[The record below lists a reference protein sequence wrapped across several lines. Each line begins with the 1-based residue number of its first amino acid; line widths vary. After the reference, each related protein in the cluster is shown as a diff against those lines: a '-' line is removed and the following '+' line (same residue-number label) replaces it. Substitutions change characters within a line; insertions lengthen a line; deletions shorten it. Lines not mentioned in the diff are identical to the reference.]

1 MKWRIPSFW
10 TVIFREERLVKHD
23 EKHDQKHDPLKS
35 RRAFIAGAVTAGAG
49 VALAAIV
56 PTTAVSAD
64 IDAADEKPAN
74 KGYQLTEHVL
84 DYYKS
89 AAE

>member
-1 MKWRIPSFW
+1 M
-10 TVIFREERLVKHD
+10 
-23 EKHDQKHDPLKS
+23 KHDQKHDPLSS
-35 RRAFIAGAVTAGAG
+35 RRAFIGGAVTAGAG
-49 VALAAIV
+49 LALAAVV
-56 PTTAVSAD
+56 PAAAISAD
-64 IDAADEKPAN
+64 IDAADEMPAD

>member
-1 MKWRIPSFW
+1 M
-10 TVIFREERLVKHD
+10 KHD
-23 EKHDQKHDPLKS
+23 DKHIGKHDPLNS
-35 RRAFIAGAVTAGAG
+35 RRAFIGGALTAGAG
-49 VALAAIV
+49 VALAAITPAAAV
-56 PTTAVSAD
+56 PLDVEAE
-64 IDAADEKPAN
+64 DENPLN

>member
-1 MKWRIPSFW
+1 M
-10 TVIFREERLVKHD
+10 KHD
-23 EKHDQKHDPLKS
+23 EKNNGRHDPLNS
-35 RRAFIAGAVTAGAG
+35 RRAFIGGAITAGAG
-49 VALAAIV
+49 VALAAIT
-56 PTTAVSAD
+56 PAAAVSAD
-64 IDAADEKPAN
+64 VEEEDGKPLN

>member
-1 MKWRIPSFW
+1 MKQ
-10 TVIFREERLVKHD
+10 D
-23 EKHDQKHDPLKS
+23 EKKNPLKS
-35 RRAFIAGAVTAGAG
+35 RRAFIGGAVTAGAG
-49 VALAAIV
+49 AALAALV
-56 PTTAVSAD
+56 PAAAVSAD
-64 IDAADEKPAN
+64 LDAADEKPEN

>member
-1 MKWRIPSFW
+1 
-10 TVIFREERLVKHD
+10 V
-23 EKHDQKHDPLKS
+23 KHDQKHDQLKS
-35 RRAFIAGAVTAGAG
+35 RRAFIGGAVTAGAG
-49 VALAAIV
+49 AALAAIV
-56 PTTAVSAD
+56 PAAAVSAD
-64 IDAADEKPAN
+64 IDTADEKPAD

>member
-1 MKWRIPSFW
+1 MKWRSLRFR
-10 TVIFREERLVKHD
+10 TAIFREERLVKHD
-23 EKHDQKHDPLKS
+23 EKHDLKHDPLRS
-35 RRAFIAGAVTAGAG
+35 RRAFIGGAITAGAG

-56 PTTAVSAD
+56 PAAAVSAD
-64 IDAADEKPAN
+64 VDAEDEKSTN

>member
-1 MKWRIPSFW
+1 M
-10 TVIFREERLVKHD
+10 
-23 EKHDQKHDPLKS
+23 KHDQKHDPLKS
-35 RRAFIAGAVTAGAG
+35 RRAFIGGAVTAGAG
-49 VALAAIV
+49 AALAAIV
-56 PTTAVSAD
+56 PTAAISAD
-64 IDAADEKPAN
+64 TDAADEKLAD

>member
-1 MKWRIPSFW
+1 M
-10 TVIFREERLVKHD
+10 
-23 EKHDQKHDPLKS
+23 KHDQKHDPLSS
-35 RRAFIAGAVTAGAG
+35 RRAFIGGAVTAGAG
-49 VALAAIV
+49 LALALAAVV
-56 PTTAVSAD
+56 PAAAISAD
-64 IDAADEKPAN
+64 IDAADEKPAD

>member
-1 MKWRIPSFW
+1 MKQ
-10 TVIFREERLVKHD
+10 D
-23 EKHDQKHDPLKS
+23 EKKNPLKS
-35 RRAFIAGAVTAGAG
+35 RRAFIGGVVTAGAG
-49 VALAAIV
+49 AALAAIV
-56 PTTAVSAD
+56 PAAAVSAD
-64 IDAADEKPAN
+64 LDAADEKPGN

>member
-1 MKWRIPSFW
+1 M
-10 TVIFREERLVKHD
+10 KHD
-23 EKHDQKHDPLKS
+23 EKHNGKHDPLKS
-35 RRAFIAGAVTAGAG
+35 RRAFIGGAVTAGAG
-49 VALAAIV
+49 ATLAAIV
-56 PTTAVSAD
+56 PAAAVSAD
-64 IDAADEKPAN
+64 VDAVDDKPEN

>member
-1 MKWRIPSFW
+1 MKH
-10 TVIFREERLVKHD
+10 E
-23 EKHDQKHDPLKS
+23 QKHDNKQINS
-35 RRAFIAGAVTAGAG
+35 RRAFIGGAVTAGAG
-49 VALAAIV
+49 VALVAIA
-56 PTTAVSAD
+56 PTAAVSAD
-64 IDAADEKPAN
+64 ADVLEETSAN

>member
-1 MKWRIPSFW
+1 MKH
-10 TVIFREERLVKHD
+10 E
-23 EKHDQKHDPLKS
+23 QKHDPLKS
-35 RRAFIAGAVTAGAG
+35 RRAFIGGTVTAGAG

-56 PTTAVSAD
+56 PAAVVSAD
-64 IDAADEKPAN
+64 AEAADEEPAD

>member
-1 MKWRIPSFW
+1 M
-10 TVIFREERLVKHD
+10 
-23 EKHDQKHDPLKS
+23 KHDQKHDPLSS
-35 RRAFIAGAVTAGAG
+35 RRAFIGGAVTAGAG
-49 VALAAIV
+49 VALVAIV
-56 PTTAVSAD
+56 PAAAISAD
-64 IDAADEKPAN
+64 IDAADEKPAD

>member
-1 MKWRIPSFW
+1 M
-10 TVIFREERLVKHD
+10 KHD

-35 RRAFIAGAVTAGAG
+35 RRAFIGGAITAGAG
-49 VALAAIV
+49 AALAAIV
-56 PTTAVSAD
+56 PTAAVSAD
-64 IDAADEKPAN
+64 VDAADEKPAD